1 MNIDEY
7 TERVRA
13 GFEEIL
19 SDIERD
25 DSATIKKISSKF
37 KEACIDYP
45 MRGGKFMRPMIV
57 GYACDAV
64 GGDAYKSVP
73 AALAVELIHNFSLV
87 HDDIMDNDETRRGMP
102 SLHMIHGVGHAILA
116 GDILMTKVIDAV
128 LRIDAG
134 SKEKEKIFR
143 IILKAMTD
151 LSVGQALDTGFSRET
166 DVDVE
171 EYISMIIGKTARIF
185 EASAELGAVIGGGS
199 EKEVKALRDYG
210 LNLGICFQM
219 VDDCLGLIG
228 DPKVTGKPVGSDINE
243 RKKSYPILTALADI
257 NEKRRKEIR
266 KRMYV
271 DYRGE
276 DLPRG
281 VIEEMNAIIKE
292 TDAVEKTRE
301 AARQYMEKARR
312 SLIILPE
319 SESKNALLE
328 IAKKAYDRV
337 A

>member
-1 MNIDEY
+1 MNIDDY

-37 KEACIDYP
+37 KQACIDYP

-64 GGDAYKSVP
+64 GGDIKKSVP

-102 SLHMIHGVGHAILA
+102 SLHVIHGVGYAILA
-116 GDILMTKVIDAV
+116 GDILMTKIIDAV
-128 LRIDAG
+128 LKIGTNA
-134 SKEKEKIFR
+134 ENKEKIFH
-143 IILKAMTD
+143 IISRALTD
-151 LSVGQALDTGFSRET
+151 LSVGQALDTGFENEN
-166 DVDVE
+166 DVNVE
-171 EYISMIIGKTARIF
+171 EYISMIIGKTARLF
-185 EASAELGAVIGGGS
+185 EASSELGAVIGGGS
-199 EKEVKALRDYG
+199 EKEVNALRDYG

-243 RKKSYPILTALADI
+243 RKKSYPILAALAGI

-271 DYRGE
+271 DYRGK
-276 DLPRG
+276 DLPQG

-292 TDAVEKTRE
+292 TCAVEKTRDV
-301 AARQYMEKARR
+301 AKQYMEKARR

-328 IAKKAYDRV
+328 IAKNAYDRV